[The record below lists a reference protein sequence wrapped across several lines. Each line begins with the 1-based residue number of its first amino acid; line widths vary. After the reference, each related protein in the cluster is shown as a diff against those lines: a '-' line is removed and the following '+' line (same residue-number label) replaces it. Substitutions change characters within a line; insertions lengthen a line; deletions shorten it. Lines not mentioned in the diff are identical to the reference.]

1 MSKISPDELLKKIKQ
16 DEDQQ
21 GKGRL
26 KIFFGYAAGVG
37 KTYAMLKAAH
47 DAKEAGFDVVAG
59 YIEPHTRPQTMEL
72 LDGLETLSPL
82 CVEYKGI
89 QLKEFDLDGAIAR
102 KPELLLVDELAHTNA
117 APCRHEK
124 RYQDIGELLNAGID
138 VYTTVNV
145 QHIESLKDM
154 VASITG
160 VQVHERIPDKVFDE
174 ADQVE
179 LVDIEPEELIWRLQE
194 GKIYKRNQVEK
205 ALNHFF
211 TIENLTA
218 LREIALRRCAD
229 QVNKVAERSR
239 QDMRGEYY
247 REEHILVCL
256 SSSPSNAKIIRTA
269 ARLANAFKGRMTA
282 VYVETPRFKFMS
294 EEDKKRLKENIHLA
308 EQLGANIETVYG
320 EDVAYQ
326 IAEYV
331 RISGASKVVVGRSNT
346 RRRYGFFT
354 NPFTERLTEH
364 APNLDIYIIPDQGG
378 SPHNVRYLRQP
389 RKKLRL
395 SEILK
400 AVLTMVIATLIGG
413 IFGRAGFSEAN
424 IITIYILGVLVA
436 ALLTSDRIYSVIIS
450 IVSVLLFNFFFADP
464 KYTFTAY
471 ASGYPVTFV
480 IMFLAAF
487 LTSTLGI
494 TIQRQAAQ
502 AAGTAYRTKIL
513 LDTNQMIAHEKS
525 AEGIINV
532 TARQLVK
539 LLHLPI
545 VFYPSGPKG
554 LSEPL
559 KFEDNE
565 EVIDFSKYTTENE
578 QAVAIWVYKNNKRAG
593 ATTDTL
599 GNAKCLYLA
608 VRGAEG
614 VYGVVGIAVGEK
626 GLETFENSLLLSI
639 LGDCGLAL
647 EKDLYAKKRVEAA
660 AQAKNEQMRAN
671 LLRSISHDLRTP
683 LTSISGNA
691 GVLRTSSDK
700 LDEEKKQQLYSDIY
714 EDSIWLINLVENLL
728 AVTKIEDGTM
738 NLHLQ
743 AELLEEVVDEAVH
756 RLNRYSDKHKFVIRH
771 EDEFVLAKMDVHL
784 IIQVIINLVDNAI
797 KYTPSDSTIT
807 ITTRKQNG
815 MAIVEVADNGE
826 GLSDESKSRIF
837 EMFYTANN
845 GTGDSRRSLGLGLAL
860 CKSIINAHG
869 GTISVHDYKPHGTI
883 FRFTLTAEE
892 AILNEPGT
900 KFDERAI
907 LNEPGTNSDEGGN
920 PI

>member
-1 MSKISPDELLKKIKQ
+1 MSKISPDELLEKLKQ
-16 DEDQQ
+16 DELEQ

-47 DAKEAGFDVVAG
+47 VAKEEGIDVVAG

-72 LDGLETLSPL
+72 LHGLETLEPL
-82 CVEYKGI
+82 RVDYKGI

-117 APCRHEK
+117 PACRHAK

-160 VQVHERIPDKVFDE
+160 VQVNERIPDKAFDE

-179 LVDIEPEELIWRLQE
+179 LVDVEPEELIWRLQE
-194 GKIYKRNQVEK
+194 GKIYKKNQVKK
-205 ALNHFF
+205 ALNNFF

-229 QVNKVAERSR
+229 QVNKVAERSKL
-239 QDMRGEYY
+239 DMKGEYY
-247 REEHILVCL
+247 RDEHILVCL
-256 SSSPSNAKIIRTA
+256 SPSPSNAKIIRTA

-282 VYVETPRFKFMS
+282 VYVETPRFKSMS

-308 EQLGANIETVYG
+308 EQLGAKIETVYG
-320 EDVAYQ
+320 QDVAYQ

-331 RISGASKVVVGRSNT
+331 RISGASKVVIGRSNT
-346 RRRYGFFT
+346 RRRYAFSRH
-354 NPFTERLTEH
+354 PFTERLTEH

-378 SPHNVRYLRQP
+378 NAKKARYLKQP
-389 RKKLRL
+389 GKKIRI

-400 AVLTMVIATLIGG
+400 AVMTMVVATLIGDL
-413 IFGRAGFSEAN
+413 FEYAGFSEAN
-424 IITIYILGVLVA
+424 IITIYILGVLVVA
-436 ALLTSDRIYSVIIS
+436 VWTRGRIYSVVTS

-480 IMFLAAF
+480 VMFIAAF
-487 LTSTLGI
+487 LTSSLTV
-494 TIQRQAAQ
+494 TIKRQAAQ
-502 AAGTAYRTKIL
+502 AAGTAYRTKLL
-513 LDTNQMIAHEKS
+513 LDTNQMIAHEKN
-525 AEGIINV
+525 AEGIVNV

-539 LLHLPI
+539 LLRLPI
-545 VFYPSGPKG
+545 IFYPAGVQG
-554 LSEPL
+554 LEQPL
-559 KFEDNE
+559 KFDE
-565 EVIDFSKYTTENE
+565 EEGTTDFPKYMTENE

-614 VYGVVGIAVGEK
+614 VYGVVGIAVDEE
-626 GLETFENSLLLSI
+626 GLETFENSLLLSV

-647 EKDLYAKKRVEAA
+647 EKDLYAKKRAEAS

-700 LDEEKKQQLYSDIY
+700 LDEKKKQQLYSDIY

-743 AELLEEVVDEAVH
+743 AELLEEVVDEAMH
-756 RLNRYSDKHKFVIRH
+756 RLNRYSGKHKITIHH
-771 EDEFVLAKMDVHL
+771 EEEFILAKMDVHL

-797 KYTPSDSTIT
+797 KYTPSESTIT
-807 ITTRKQNG
+807 ITTRKKNG

-826 GLSDESKSRIF
+826 GVSDESKSKIF
-837 EMFYTANN
+837 EMFYTAQN

-869 GTISVHDYKPHGTI
+869 GTISVHDNKPHGTV
-883 FRFTLTAEE
+883 FRFTLAAEE
-892 AILNEPGT
+892 AVLHGP
-900 KFDERAI
+900 AI
-907 LNEPGTNSDEGGN
+907 NLDGGGKSYE
-920 PI
+920 